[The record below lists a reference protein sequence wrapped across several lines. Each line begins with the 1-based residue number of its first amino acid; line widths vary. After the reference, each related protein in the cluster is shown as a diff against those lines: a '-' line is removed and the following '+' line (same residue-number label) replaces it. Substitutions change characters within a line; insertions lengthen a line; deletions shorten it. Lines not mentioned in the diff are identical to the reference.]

1 MTALL
6 MVPALVSVALFVAGA
21 RLGRLLPPTT
31 AVRLL
36 TLAALV
42 GALSTGFVLS
52 VAAFISVG
60 QLGPVAALGGWSA
73 GTVAAGAPLPL
84 LLGISC
90 GATAVALMVGAVRRV
105 GVAGR
110 DLVAAAA
117 TCRRLGPGTGG
128 LVVVHDNVPDAYA
141 LPGISGRVVV
151 STAMMAALPAG
162 ERAVLLAHEAAH
174 LRHHHHVY
182 VQLVELSAAANPML
196 RPLVEAVRAGV
207 ERWADEDAATVVG
220 DRALTARAVARA
232 TLARHTTTSAATT
245 AGAPVWALRMAAGTA
260 VARTQAL
267 LAPAPRPRHRLA
279 ATVAAAL
286 LAATVSAID
295 AGTYTEHLF
304 EVAQFAFASH
314 R

>member
-1 MTALL
+1 
-6 MVPALVSVALFVAGA
+6 
-21 RLGRLLPPTT
+21 
-31 AVRLL
+31 
-36 TLAALV
+36 
-42 GALSTGFVLS
+42 
-52 VAAFISVG
+52 
-60 QLGPVAALGGWSA
+60 
-73 GTVAAGAPLPL
+73 
-84 LLGISC
+84 
-90 GATAVALMVGAVRRV
+90 
-105 GVAGR
+105 
-110 DLVAAAA
+110 
-117 TCRRLGPGTGG
+117 
-128 LVVVHDNVPDAYA
+128 
-141 LPGISGRVVV
+141 
-151 STAMMAALPAG
+151 MMAALPAG